1 MHTRKNI
8 IRLTWELLTLIIFI
22 TLFADLYYTYRILH
36 PLDLI
41 IRKLKGT
48 SSPDVFDKVPV
59 KTTTFDFNQLDQT
72 LIDLMNRIDELF
84 RKERDVTVNIS
95 HDLLTPVSVLR
106 SKLENILLQDNLD
119 NETSAKIEESL
130 RTLHRLKT
138 LVNSHLMIARIE
150 NRQYLK
156 NESFVVGVLLMEI
169 INELSP
175 IAAEAGISLIYNSL
189 GDLQLTQANRS
200 LIFSMFYNVV
210 NNAVRNTRAGG
221 EVTVTSSI
229 NQNRFN
235 VTVTDTGI
243 GIGEEQLRNL
253 FSRFNSKSNMDEDHV
268 GIGLAITKSIADFHN
283 INISVESKINLG
295 STFSFQ
301 FPETS

>member
-1 MHTRKNI
+1 
-8 IRLTWELLTLIIFI
+8 
-22 TLFADLYYTYRILH
+22 
-36 PLDLI
+36 
-41 IRKLKGT
+41 
-48 SSPDVFDKVPV
+48 
-59 KTTTFDFNQLDQT
+59 
-72 LIDLMNRIDELF
+72 
-84 RKERDVTVNIS
+84 
-95 HDLLTPVSVLR
+95 
-106 SKLENILLQDNLD
+106 
-119 NETSAKIEESL
+119 
-130 RTLHRLKT
+130 
-138 LVNSHLMIARIE
+138 
-150 NRQYLK
+150 
-156 NESFVVGVLLMEI
+156 MEI